1 MKTLVLNQNQKLLR
15 KRIIDISFKNK
26 LSHIGSCLNVID
38 LIDGVYSHKRDN
50 DLFILSAGHSAVSW
64 YVVLEKFNSKIK
76 FDHITCIHPD
86 KLSNDLISAST
97 GSLGQGLPIAV
108 GMALADK
115 TAQVYCLISDGE
127 CAEGSIWESLRIIGE
142 KSITNL
148 TVIVSV
154 NGYGAY
160 DPINKNSLKKRLKG
174 FGLEILNID
183 GSNPQEVKQALETK
197 VKDVPHLIFA
207 NTSSEQ
213 LSFLQGLGAHYY
225 VLGQD
230 YFEAINKFK

>member
-15 KRIIDISFKNK
+15 RRIIEISFKNN

-38 LIDGVYSHKRDN
+38 LVDGVYSHKKKD
-50 DLFILSAGHSAVSW
+50 DLFVLSAGHSAVSW
-64 YVVLEKFNSKIK
+64 YAVLEKFNPGVK
-76 FDHITCIHPD
+76 FDNIICIHPD
-86 KLSNDLISAST
+86 KLSNDLISVST

-115 TAQVYCLISDGE
+115 DIEVYCLISDGE
-127 CAEGSIWESLRIIGE
+127 CAEGSIWESLRVISE
-142 KSITNL
+142 NSITNL
-148 TVIVSV
+148 TVIVSS

-160 DPINKNSLKKRLKG
+160 DLIKTPALKKRLKG
-174 FGLEILNID
+174 FGLEMIVID
-183 GSNPQEVKQALETK
+183 GNNPLEIKQALEIK
-197 VKDVPHLIFA
+197 ARNVPRLIFA

-230 YFEAINKFK
+230 YLEAANKFK

>member
-1 MKTLVLNQNQKLLR
+1 MKPLVLNQNQKLLR
-15 KRIIDISFKNK
+15 KRIIDISFKNN

-38 LIDGVYSHKRDN
+38 LIDGVYSHKKND
-50 DLFILSAGHSAVSW
+50 DLFVLSAGHSAVSW
-64 YVVLEKFNSKIK
+64 YVVLEKFNPKVR
-76 FDHITCIHPD
+76 FDNITCIHPD
-86 KLSNDLISAST
+86 RLTNELISVST

-115 TAQVYCLISDGE
+115 TIEVYCLISDGE

-148 TVIVSV
+148 TVIVSA

-160 DPINKNSLKKRLKG
+160 DPVETTALKKRLKG
-174 FGLEILNID
+174 FGLEMIVVD
-183 GSNPQEVKQALETK
+183 GNNPQEIKQALAIRAK
-197 VKDVPHLIFA
+197 KVPHLIFA

-213 LSFLQGLGAHYY
+213 LSFLKGLGAHYY

-230 YFEAINKFK
+230 YLEAVSIFK